1 MQLLYSGSYS
11 IYGELRRKSVAYGRQ
26 YFCFAF
32 KIDGSRDTEGYG
44 LIECVNTIAFILKLD
59 EVKEIIQE
67 LQHLYDNLSGQCT
80 IQESEDVD
88 FMELYFDGRFLKLKG
103 KISGFHDMYL
113 FGENPDWNDFDRG
126 IDVDQTILLPLINLF
141 KSAINN

>member
-11 IYGELRRKSVAYGRQ
+11 IYGEFRRKGVAYGSQ
-26 YFCFAF
+26 FFCFAF

-44 LIECVNTIAFILKLD
+44 LIECVNTIAFILGLD

-80 IQESEDVD
+80 IQESEDVH

-141 KSAINN
+141 KSAIN